1 MSHRLAHRIARA
13 VLALTTL
20 AGPAAFAQGSFEIG
34 GFGSYTRFDR
44 SLQLGEWKGGGARL
58 TLMSGSGF
66 STWMLEAE
74 GSYAQSKL
82 AEISLRYAPAR
93 ARLGYAL
100 PLGRTASFLL
110 GAGAVRNHYMVDD
123 EILSEWGYTGLAG
136 FRLELGSFM
145 VLRLD
150 AVTDYIAKPLNETA
164 ELPNNIN
171 SSAQLGLSF
180 PLWRGQR
187 PEPREEPRRPEPA
200 PQAAQPQ
207 PERQQASQPVVI
219 VTAPPAAQ
227 QPAAPAAPAQGPDA
241 DRDGIADDRD
251 ICSAT
256 PAGSTV
262 DAQGCPVYRDTDSD
276 GVIDLRDVC
285 PATGA
290 GEMIDGRGCPLPKDS
305 DRDGVADG
313 LDRCPATPMGDRI
326 DISGCTIAAP
336 VAAKEPPPQPAPAP
350 REEIDTDGDGVDDR
364 KDKCPNTPRGTSADA
379 SGCPILF
386 KNPTER
392 IVTLRGVTFA
402 PWKAE
407 LTPIA
412 TGVLDDVARQL
423 IGAPTLKV
431 EVAGH
436 TDSGGNRS
444 RNITLSLQRAEAV
457 RAYLVMKGVPAERII
472 ARGYGPDQ
480 PIASNAELAGRAMN
494 RRVELRRID

>member
-20 AGPAAFAQGSFEIG
+20 AAPAAFAQGSFEIG

-44 SLQLGEWKGGGARL
+44 SLQLGEWKGGGARM
-58 TLMSGSGF
+58 TLVSGSGF
-66 STWMLEAE
+66 STWLLEAE
-74 GSYAQSKL
+74 GAYAQATL
-82 AEISLRYAPAR
+82 LDVPLRYVPAR

-110 GAGAVRNHYMVDD
+110 GAGAVRNHYMADTEVF
-123 EILSEWGYTGLAG
+123 SEWGYTGLAG

-145 VLRLD
+145 TLRLD

-180 PLWRGQR
+180 PLWRGKR
-187 PEPREEPRRPEPA
+187 PEPREEPRREEPRRQA
-200 PQAAQPQ
+200 PATPAVQPQ
-207 PERQQASQPVVI
+207 PAQQPVVI

-227 QPAAPAAPAQGPDA
+227 QPAPQAAPAHGPDA
-241 DRDGIADDRD
+241 DRDGIPDDRD

-262 DAQGCPVYRDTDSD
+262 DAQGCPVYRDTDND
-276 GVIDLRDVC
+276 GVIDLRDAC
-285 PATGA
+285 PATPA
-290 GEMIDGRGCPLPKDS
+290 GEMIDGKGCPMPRDA
-305 DRDGVADG
+305 DRDGVVDVV
-313 LDRCPATPMGDRI
+313 DRCPGTPAGDRV
-326 DISGCTIAAP
+326 DPSGCTIAAP
-336 VAAKEPPPQPAPAP
+336 VAAKEPPASAP

-457 RAYLVMKGVPAERII
+457 RAYLVMKGVPAERIV